1 LLFILYNIIMKP
13 IAVTQQEIKDA
24 TRPNVYR
31 NRKKYTRK
39 KKHHDKLD

>member
-1 LLFILYNIIMKP
+1 MLFILYNIIMKP
-13 IAVTQQEIKDA
+13 IVVTQQEIKDA
-24 TRPNVYR
+24 TQPNVYR